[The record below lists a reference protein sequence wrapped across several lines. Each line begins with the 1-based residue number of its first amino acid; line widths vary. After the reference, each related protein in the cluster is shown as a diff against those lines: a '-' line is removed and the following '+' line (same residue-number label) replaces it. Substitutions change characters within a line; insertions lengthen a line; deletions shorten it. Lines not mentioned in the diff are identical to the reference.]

1 MALNTLKQFLPV
13 LGLVLVLVIVS
24 MMVVSYFNV
33 NMNDTGGL
41 LKLNRVA
48 IHENMTNIENMD
60 TILKEGKVGLMQ
72 HKMKM
77 KMKMIRKI
85 NI

>member
-1 MALNTLKQFLPV
+1 MAVNTLKEFLPV

-60 TILKEGKVGLMQ
+60 TMDSLLKEGNVGLMQ
-72 HKMKM
+72 TQDEDDKK
-77 KMKMIRKI
+77 K
-85 NI
+85 